1 MESVKEL
8 VGLSAFI
15 SMSIAAFGL
24 LTVIAAASR
33 DLIAFLAATLLA
45 LLGCLVLV
53 FPDAAISCLAVA
65 AGVGSLLVAIA
76 GLHSRRRKV
85 AIDQELAHLKRIVAQ
100 LEVAEN
106 LRLMRALSSAPGQSP
121 PPVEPKVDEREARSR
136 LSAETSGRPAT
147 PPLDERQDQLSGAML
162 PAMGSA
168 PIQPTELDQP
178 KVETRK
184 PRSRRRPAKKADA
197 PTTSDVP
204 TNPSG
209 TDA

>member
-8 VGLSAFI
+8 VGFSALI
-15 SMSIAAFGL
+15 SMSIAAFGVL
-24 LTVIAAASR
+24 SAIAAASR
-33 DLIAFLAATLLA
+33 HLIAFLAATLLA

-53 FPDAAISCLAVA
+53 FPDAAISFLVVA

-76 GLHSRRRKV
+76 GLHSRRRRV
-85 AIDQELAHLKRIVAQ
+85 AIDQELAQLKRTVAQ

-106 LRLMRALSSAPGQSP
+106 LRLMRTLSSVPGQSP
-121 PPVEPKVDEREARSR
+121 PPVEPKMDQHEARSR
-136 LSAETSGRPAT
+136 VSAETSGMPPT
-147 PPLDERQDQLSGAML
+147 PPLDERQDQPSGAML

-168 PIQPTELDQP
+168 PIQPAELDQP

-184 PRSRRRPAKKADA
+184 PRSRRRPAKKTDA
-197 PTTSDVP
+197 PAISDVP
-204 TNPSG
+204 TNASG